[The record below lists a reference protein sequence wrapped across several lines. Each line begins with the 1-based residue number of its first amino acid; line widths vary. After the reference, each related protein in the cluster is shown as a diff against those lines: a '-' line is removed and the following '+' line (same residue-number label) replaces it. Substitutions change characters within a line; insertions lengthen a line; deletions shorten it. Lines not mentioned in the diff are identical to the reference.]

1 VIDTG
6 IGIPK
11 SEYEHIFTQFYQVE
25 PSLTRK
31 YQGMGL
37 GLSIVKGMVEVHK
50 GRIWVESVVGKGSN
64 FTVVLPSAPDV
75 EVL

>member
-1 VIDTG
+1 
-6 IGIPK
+6 
-11 SEYEHIFTQFYQVE
+11 
-25 PSLTRK
+25 
-31 YQGMGL
+31 MGL

-75 EVL
+75 EVM